1 MLSLENIS
9 VNAGTKELLRQANFK
24 IEAGERYGLIG
35 VNGAGKSTLLRVV
48 MGQHPK
54 ESGSISM
61 RKGSR
66 IGFLSQDFLEL
77 NINRTV
83 YQLAEEAFAEVL
95 QLQAKM
101 DKLTEEVMAMT
112 DYETDVYFDALEEM
126 GNLQHRLDVLDA
138 SKKEARIEQMLLGLG
153 FKRTDFQRPLEE
165 FSGGW
170 RMRVLL
176 AKLLLEEPDLLL
188 LDEPTNHLDID
199 SIEWLENYIQ
209 TYPGAVMIVSHDQFF
224 LDRMVTGIAEIR
236 GKKITAFPGTFTE
249 FQEWIEEQR
258 EMQQTRFEAQ
268 QREIAHQQ
276 RFIERFK
283 AKANFASRAQSRVK
297 MLEKIE
303 RIEAP
308 EEDEATIS
316 FRFPEP
322 PRAGQVILEIEKLRK
337 TYPHPKGTV
346 EVFTSEQTLQ
356 LERGSKVALVGPNG
370 AGKSTLARIAIG
382 TEPFDGKLIGGHNVI
397 TAHFAQHLADEL
409 NPKMTLLEEMESN
422 ARTTEARQ
430 MIRGVLGC
438 FLFRGDDVFKRI
450 GVLSGGERSRL
461 ALAKILLSPVNFLIL
476 DEPTNHLDIPSKT
489 MLAEAL
495 KLYKGTL
502 LVISHD
508 RHFIQQFATTV
519 WRAEGGR
526 VIVYEGGFDYYDWKR
541 KQLAAEEEQAQKTA
555 QKNAPAAKAAP
566 KDPVAEEKQRAQQQK
581 KKASEL
587 EKRMADLDKEVKE
600 MERRMQEPEFFLLD
614 DAPQITRRY
623 NEAKAQLEKV
633 EAEWLEASQ

>member
-1 MLSLENIS
+1 MLSLENIT
-9 VNAGTKELLRQANFK
+9 VNAGTKELLNKANFK
-24 IEAGERYGLIG
+24 VEAGERYGLIG
-35 VNGAGKSTLLRVV
+35 VNGAGKSTLLRVI

-54 ESGSISM
+54 ESGSISL
-61 RKGSR
+61 RKGAR

-95 QLQAKM
+95 TLQAKLEKITN
-101 DKLTEEVMAMT
+101 DIMAMT
-112 DYETDVYFDALEEM
+112 DYESEVYYDALEEM

-153 FKRTDFQRPLEE
+153 FKRTDFHRPLEE

-209 TYPGAVMIVSHDQFF
+209 RYPGAVIIVSHDQFF

-236 GKKITAFPGTFTE
+236 GRKITAFPGSYTE
-249 FQEWIEEQR
+249 FQEWVEEQR
-258 EMQQTRFEAQ
+258 EMLQTRFEAQ

-276 RFIERFK
+276 KFIERFK

-303 RIEAP
+303 RVEAP
-308 EEDEATIS
+308 EEDLPTIS
-316 FRFPEP
+316 LRFPAP
-322 PRAGQVILEIEKLRK
+322 PRAGQVILEVDNLRK
-337 TYPHPKGTV
+337 TYPHPKGQV
-346 EVFTSEQTLQ
+346 NVFTSGQLLQ
-356 LERGSKVALVGPNG
+356 IERGQKVALVGPNG

-382 TEPFDGKLIGGHNVI
+382 TEPFDGKRTGGHNVI

-409 NPKMTLLEEMESN
+409 NPKMTLLEEMES
-422 ARTTEARQ
+422 AAKTSEARQ
-430 MIRGVLGC
+430 MIRGILGC
-438 FLFRGDDVFKRI
+438 FLFKGDDVFKRI

-476 DEPTNHLDIPSKT
+476 DEPTNHLDIPSKN

-495 KLYKGTL
+495 KLFQGTL

-508 RHFIQQFATTV
+508 RRFIQQFATVV

-541 KQLAAEEEQAQKTA
+541 KQQAAEEEELQKTQA
-555 QKNAPAAKAAP
+555 KQAASKP
-566 KDPVAEEKQRAQQQK
+566 VVKDPATEEKQKQQVNK
-581 KKASEL
+581 KKVAEL
-587 EKRMADLDKEVKE
+587 EKRMQDLEAEIKDL
-600 MERRMQEPEFFLLD
+600 ERRMQEPEFFLLD
-614 DAPQITRRY
+614 DAGQLTRKY
-623 NEAKAQLEKV
+623 NETRKQLETV
-633 EAEWLEASQ
+633 ETEWLEAGQ